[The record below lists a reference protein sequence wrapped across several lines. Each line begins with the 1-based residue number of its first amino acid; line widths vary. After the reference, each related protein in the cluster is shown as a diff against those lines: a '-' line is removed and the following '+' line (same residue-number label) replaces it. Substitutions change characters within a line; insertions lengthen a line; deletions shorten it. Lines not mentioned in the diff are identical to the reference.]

1 MATYKTVQ
9 GDMWDSIA
17 YSQLGSSSH
26 TPALMAL
33 NAEYLMYYTFPSGIT
48 LQLPTVDESEIFETP
63 PWKQVN
69 G

>member
-17 YSQLGSSSH
+17 YSQLGSTSH

-33 NAEYLMYYTFPSGIT
+33 NAECLKYYTFPSGIT
-48 LQLPTVDESEIFETP
+48 LRLPTVDENDALAVP
-63 PWKQVN
+63 PWKQVS

>member
-1 MATYKTVQ
+1 MATYQTVQ

-17 YSQLGSSSH
+17 YSQLGSTSH
-26 TPALMAL
+26 TPALMAM
-33 NAEYLMYYTFPSGIT
+33 NAEHLKYYTFPSGIT
-48 LQLPTVDESEIFETP
+48 LQLPTVDENVALEVP